1 MTPTQPH
8 CSTPDQFLAFL
19 RTQLN
24 PPTML
29 MRFAKGFLHSTVLL
43 LIAVSLAVHFGC
55 QKSNGPQA
63 TETEN
68 PSPPE
73 TISQGESHSEI
84 APVSLSDFKGAK
96 DYVTSAT
103 CQECHAKQHSSWEST
118 YHRTMTQEATPSTI
132 QGNFDAKMIKVGG
145 YPCIPGRQGDKYF
158 MTVVHPSWDEQE
170 IKAGRDPQ
178 ATSLPP
184 AIMYSVDRVIGSHH
198 QQVYLSRGEDGAY
211 HTLPMVWNV
220 TDKRW
225 ITRKASFLAEPRP
238 NFFHKTKQWNNGCI
252 FCHNTGP
259 EPGLEQQSLEGG
271 KSRFIWNSKVAELGI
286 ACEACHGPGGGHTRL
301 QQSLAKNKGAS
312 SAESLIVNPSKLS
325 KEESVLTCARCH
337 GKMIAKKEFDRQCL
351 VEGDFYRSGE
361 WDFVKRYDI
370 PARDESKDFEE
381 NVDGK
386 YFWSDGTPRTT
397 ALEYQGTLLS
407 PCYKQGEM
415 TCLSCHSMHN
425 AAPNDQL
432 RFGENNEHAFAEQN
446 RACTQCH
453 EQLRDDASLSK
464 HTHHAT
470 DSSGSLCYNCHMP
483 FQAYSLLKRVRSH
496 RISIPTATAT
506 IESGIPN
513 ACNQCHVDKSLE
525 WTNQSLATW
534 RGEEPSTI
542 GTPYAGL
549 SATVAHVLSGNAL
562 QRALAIEQ
570 LGANDNFELA
580 GVDWRARLLVESLD
594 DQYEANRYL
603 AYRALQKMPG
613 FEDFPFDYIEPE
625 ADRAKQI
632 SEARRRWQN
641 QENESQLSRLR
652 VLLGGDSQDK
662 VDELVD
668 RLKNKRAT
676 VAIEIME

>member
-1 MTPTQPH
+1 
-8 CSTPDQFLAFL
+8 
-19 RTQLN
+19 
-24 PPTML
+24 ML
-29 MRFAKGFLHSTVLL
+29 KRFANRFHRSTLL
-43 LIAVSLAVHFGC
+43 LLLVVSLPVYAGC
-55 QKSNGPQA
+55 QKSAGPQV

-73 TISQGESHSEI
+73 TISQGVSHSEI
-84 APVSLSDFKGAK
+84 DPVSLASFKGAK

-178 ATSLPP
+178 ATPLPP
-184 AIMYSVDRVIGSHH
+184 AILYSVDRVIGSHH

-211 HTLPMVWNV
+211 HTLPMVWNIK
-220 TDKRW
+220 DKRW

-271 KSRFIWNSKVAELGI
+271 KSRFVWNSKVAELGI

-301 QQSLAKNKGAS
+301 QQAISKNKWAAP
-312 SAESLIVNPSKLS
+312 AESLIVNPNKLS

-351 VEGDFYRSGE
+351 IEGDFFRPGD
-361 WDFVKRYDI
+361 WDFVSRYDT
-370 PARDESKDFEE
+370 PTRDESKVFEE
-381 NVDGK
+381 SVDGK

-432 RFGENNEHAFAEQN
+432 RFGENNERAIAEQN

-453 EQLRDDASLSK
+453 VQFTDDASRSK

-483 FQAYSLLKRVRSH
+483 YQAYSLLKRVRSH
-496 RISIPTATAT
+496 RISIPTASAT
-506 IESGIPN
+506 VESGIPN
-513 ACNQCHVDKSLE
+513 ACNQCHVDRSLE
-525 WTNQSLATW
+525 WTNQVLGTW
-534 RGEEPSTI
+534 REEKSSTI
-542 GTPYAGL
+542 ETPNVGL
-549 SATVAHVLSGNAL
+549 SATVEHVLTGNAL

-570 LGANDNFELA
+570 LGADENFELA
-580 GVDWRARLLVESLD
+580 GVDWRARVLLESFD
-594 DQYEANRYL
+594 DPYEANRYL
-603 AYRALQKMPG
+603 AYRALRKMPG
-613 FEDFPFDYIEPE
+613 YADFVFDYIASE
-625 ADRAKQI
+625 ADRGKKILEAKQQ
-632 SEARRRWQN
+632 WQE
-641 QENESQLSRLR
+641 QENVSQLDRLR
-652 VLLGGDSQDK
+652 VLLGGNATDEIDALFKTLKDK
-662 VDELVD
+662 
-668 RLKNKRAT
+668 RPT